1 MTETLNWG
9 ILSTARINRKVIPA
23 IRAVKGATAFAVASR
38 SEEQATEYASEDDI
52 PKAFGSYE
60 ALLADP
66 KVDCVYIPLP
76 NSLHAEWTIKA
87 LEAGKHVLCEKPLA
101 SDAQEAE
108 KIADAAKRTELVCFE
123 AFMYRF
129 HPQWERTRTL
139 IDTGE
144 IGDLKAMHASFGF
157 ALDDT
162 SNVRLRGE
170 LAGGSLM
177 DVGCYCINA
186 ARQVSRAEPIGVC
199 ATAFYHEETGVDNAM
214 AGTLE
219 FPNRFLVTFDCG
231 FTAAYRHTATII
243 GTEGTIHLSH
253 PWTPGPDEETTLTL
267 TRAEGEETYVI
278 PSADEYALE
287 VEHFCNVVRG
297 EEPELRWGIDDG
309 VRQMRVLD
317 ALRES
322 AKKKAPVSLG

>member
-9 ILSTARINRKVIPA
+9 ILGTARINRKVIPA
-23 IRAVKGATAFAVASR
+23 IRAVKGATPFAVASR
-38 SEEQATEYASEDDI
+38 SKEQAEEYASEYDI
-52 PKAFGSYE
+52 AKAFGSYE
-60 ALLADP
+60 DLLADP
-66 KVDCVYIPLP
+66 KIDCVYIPLP

-101 SDAQEAE
+101 SNEDEAKE
-108 KIADAAKRTELVCFE
+108 VAAAAERTGKVCFE

-144 IGDLKAMHASFGF
+144 IGELKAMHASFGF
-157 ALDDT
+157 PLSDT
-162 SNVRLRGE
+162 SNVRLRAE

-177 DVGCYCINA
+177 DVGCYCVNA
-186 ARQVSRAEPIGVC
+186 ARQVSRAEPVGVC
-199 ATAFYHEETGVDNAM
+199 AAAFNHEETGVDKAM

-219 FPNRFLVTFDCG
+219 FPEEFLATFDCG
-231 FTAAYRHTATII
+231 FTGAYRRSATIV
-243 GTEGTIHLSH
+243 GTEGTIHLAN
-253 PWTPGPDEETTLTL
+253 PWTPGPDEKTTLHV
-267 TRAEGEETYVI
+267 TRSEGSDTFTI
-278 PSADEYALE
+278 PAADEYALE

-297 EEPELRWGIDDG
+297 EEAALRWSIDDA
-309 VRQMRVLD
+309 VKQMRVLD

-322 AKKKAPVSLG
+322 AKGHAPISLT